1 VDVTPE
7 KGLAWYTK
15 LREKKDDAGNTL
27 SVDSH
32 RNILA
37 AEKSFLRWCAEE
49 KRRLHRNPLDGVKGV
64 GKRRQRKEQLRIDE
78 ARKWAGKALELA
90 DEGEEGAVAALLAL
104 MMGMRASEIV
114 SRVVRDLDD
123 NGRLLVIPDAKT
135 PAGVRTLEV
144 PALLRPY
151 LLEQAEGRKPEELLF
166 GYHYRDWV
174 REWVRRICTAAKVP
188 VVTAH
193 GMRGLH
199 STIAVERGVTG
210 HVVAGAL
217 GHESDTTTFQS
228 YVDPEAAAR
237 ARQRKL
243 VDTITPGAN

>member
-1 VDVTPE
+1 
-7 KGLAWYTK
+7 
-15 LREKKDDAGNTL
+15 
-27 SVDSH
+27 
-32 RNILA
+32 
-37 AEKSFLRWCAEE
+37 
-49 KRRLHRNPLDGVKGV
+49 VKGV
-64 GKRRQRKEQLRIDE
+64 GKRRHRKEQLRID
-78 ARKWAGKALELA
+78 AAWKWAGKALELA
-90 DEGEEGAVAALLAL
+90 DDGEEGAVAALLAL

-144 PALLRPY
+144 PELLRPY

-174 REWVRRICTAAKVP
+174 RRICTAAKVP

-199 STIAVERGVTG
+199 STIAVQRGMTG

-217 GHESDTTTFQS
+217 GHESETTTFQS

-237 ARQRKL
+237 ARQRVL
-243 VDTITPGAN
+243 VDSLTPGAN